1 MRFISYSV
9 NLIFNLI
16 NDFEE
21 KNIQEY
27 LEIRISLIFG
37 CLKKKKKQVL
47 CEFVLNNKNSKHKF
61 GEKKKLL
68 YLRMFFTCFMFLKY
82 NKIKVCYLI
91 NKNLNSIIL

>member
-37 CLKKKKKQVL
+37 CLNKKKKQVL
-47 CEFVLNNKNSKHKF
+47 CEFVLKNKNSKYKF
-61 GEKKKLL
+61 GEKKDCCVFICF
-68 YLRMFFTCFMFLKY
+68 LRVL
-82 NKIKVCYLI
+82 CYLI